1 MIMVYG
7 TSTIFDPAFE
17 GRIADGVEKAPLPEE
32 WTRYIG

>member
-17 GRIADGVEKAPLPEE
+17 GRIADGVENAAAGGVG
-32 WTRYIG
+32 RYIG